1 MPDRDS
7 PRFDP
12 RGRKLVFMQIADV
25 LAARIEDGTYP
36 PDGRLP
42 AEPELVAEFGAARES
57 VRRAI
62 RELRDR
68 GLIETVA
75 GKGSYV
81 VPEVERNPSSSGSSG
96 SP

>member
-1 MPDRDS
+1 MSRDES
-7 PRFDP
+7 APRFDP
-12 RGRKLVFMQIADV
+12 RGRKLVYVQIADV
-25 LAARIEDGTYP
+25 LAQRIEDGTYP

-68 GLIETVA
+68 GLITTVP

-81 VPEVERNPSSSGSSG
+81 LPEDERNST
-96 SP
+96 

>member
-1 MPDRDS
+1 
-7 PRFDP
+7 
-12 RGRKLVFMQIADV
+12 MQIADV

-42 AEPELVAEFGAARES
+42 AEPELVAEFGSARES

-62 RELRDR
+62 RELRER
-68 GLIETVA
+68 GMIETVP

-81 VPEVERNPSSSGSSG
+81 NPPEQWRRDT
-96 SP
+96 

>member
-1 MPDRDS
+1 MPERDHG

-12 RGRKLVFMQIADV
+12 RGRRLVFMQIADV

-42 AEPELVAEFGAARES
+42 AEPELVQEFGAARES

-62 RELRDR
+62 KELRER

-81 VPEVERNPSSSGSSG
+81 LPESERP
-96 SP
+96 PPQ